1 MSKLILAMVDFSI
14 LLLNHLHS
22 PPFKISR
29 QIKSE
34 DVIRANYILKKQ
46 LVTNWSE
53 AILQGFL
60 VIEMVELSRIVL
72 DAANPM
78 LGSMQT
84 VVEFH
89 GVSSDNQ

>member
-22 PPFKISR
+22 PFKISR

-53 AILQGFL
+53 AILQDFL

-89 GVSSDNQ
+89 GVSGDNQ